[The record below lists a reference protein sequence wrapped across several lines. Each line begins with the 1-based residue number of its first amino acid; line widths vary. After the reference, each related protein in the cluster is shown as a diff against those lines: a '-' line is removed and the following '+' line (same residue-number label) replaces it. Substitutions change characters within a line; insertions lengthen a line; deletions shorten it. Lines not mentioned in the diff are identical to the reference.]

1 MSYEEKGTWVHLTVS
16 LGAYLVYLA
25 VILGRAGDGPLAE
38 VAYAAPMLWA
48 LGAGIVAA
56 MLVRVAVEIVFPSG
70 THRGDVRD
78 KDIDR
83 HGQYLGFYALAIGF
97 LPALVLTMLEAAYFW
112 IANAI
117 YAAYVLNAVSASVA
131 KIVAYRRGV

>member
-16 LGAYLVYLA
+16 LGTFLVYVA
-25 VILGRAGDGPLAE
+25 VILRRADGGPLAE
-38 VAYAAPMLWA
+38 VAYVAPMLWA

-56 MLVRVAVEIVFPSG
+56 MVARVAVEIVRPSDS
-70 THRGDVRD
+70 HRGDIRD
-78 KDIDR
+78 KEIDR

-131 KIVAYRRGV
+131 KLVAYRRGM